1 MHLMALHMAASNHRV
16 TELEGEIELQSR
28 AIKDTR
34 LTGSD
39 RIDAVRRLRI
49 LTNALEL
56 IRPQTG

>member
-1 MHLMALHMAASNHRV
+1 MAASNHRV